1 MFVVAALQLLKSDH
15 CQHHH
20 HRHHHH
26 RHHRAYRYD
35 NYMQQMTVY
44 YVMFD
49 ELSAGTNDI
58 HQEKKQKLH
67 RNAIIMHAAFVK
79 KVKTKKTHE
88 VFT

>member
-1 MFVVAALQLLKSDH
+1 
-15 CQHHH
+15 
-20 HRHHHH
+20 
-26 RHHRAYRYD
+26 
-35 NYMQQMTVY
+35 MQQMTVY

-79 KVKTKKTHE
+79 KVKTKKKKLLKSLLDKNVVLITQQKLDNLLDL
-88 VFT
+88 